1 MLSIIYTSLKLA
13 IVVLALIYLIFITV
27 LMIKDLY
34 NDVACIKARI
44 VFTSILFALF
54 IFKMIPALILGISI
68 GNDILCSV
76 LWAICTILNVSC
88 LEVCKRDT
96 LNSTST
102 DMESIYNKDVI
113 DVDCT
118 EVQDID
124 DEKWS
129 ITNNYQ

>member
-1 MLSIIYTSLKLA
+1 MLGIIYGSLRLA
-13 IVVLALIYLIFITV
+13 IVDLSLIYLIFLTV
-27 LMIKDLY
+27 LMIKDIY
-34 NDVACIKARI
+34 TNVACIKVQI

-68 GNDILCSV
+68 GYDILCAV
-76 LWAICTILNVSC
+76 LWVIFTVLNVLC
-88 LEVCKRDT
+88 LKDAKRDT

-124 DEKWS
+124 DEK
-129 ITNNYQ
+129 

>member
-1 MLSIIYTSLKLA
+1 MLGIIYGSLRLA
-13 IVVLALIYLIFITV
+13 IVDLSLIYLIFLTV
-27 LMIKDLY
+27 LMIKDIY
-34 NDVACIKARI
+34 TNVACIKVQI

-68 GNDILCSV
+68 GYDILCAV
-76 LWAICTILNVSC
+76 LWVIFTVLNVLC
-88 LEVCKRDT
+88 LKDAKRDT